1 MGSRTVERTFVLG
14 TDPAT
19 VHAWMTDP
27 DRLPELHP
35 LIDRVEVTSRGED
48 HVAFDVFEHVPF
60 LGLRVPNRYRAEN
73 RWKGTEELDLNGIA
87 PIGVEVR
94 QIWRLRAVAG
104 GTEVHQTSTVTAP
117 WPLLGFTV
125 ATANKAHAELV
136 ERLIARF
143 TAR

>member
-14 TDPAT
+14 ADPAT

-27 DRLPELHP
+27 ERLPELHP
-35 LIDRVEVTSRGED
+35 LIDRVAITSRGDD
-48 HVAFDVFEHVPF
+48 HVAFDVFERVPF

-73 RWKGTEELDLNGIA
+73 RWKGTEELDLSGTA
-87 PIGVEVR
+87 AIGVEVR
-94 QIWRLRAVAG
+94 QIWKLRAVPG
-104 GTEVHQTSTVTAP
+104 GTEVHQTATVSAP

-125 ATANKAHAELV
+125 ATANQAHAALV
-136 ERLIARF
+136 ERLIARL